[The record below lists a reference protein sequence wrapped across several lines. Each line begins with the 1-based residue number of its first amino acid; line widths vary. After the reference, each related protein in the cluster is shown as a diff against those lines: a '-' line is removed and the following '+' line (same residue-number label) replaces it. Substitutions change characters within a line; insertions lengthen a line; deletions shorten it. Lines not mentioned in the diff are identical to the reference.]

1 MLLFASQS
9 LRKHL
14 LEELE
19 QAFPSEVEAYRDIRA
34 SSAAVSL
41 EIVISMQTNFPQ

>member
-1 MLLFASQS
+1 

-19 QAFPSEVEAYRDIRA
+19 QAFPDEVDRYRDIRA
-34 SSAAVSL
+34 SYAAVSC
-41 EIVISMQTNFPQ
+41 